1 MYMIYYSTFSESIF
15 SERLKDKIVYVYR
28 WKKACIWSENNVY
41 VGFFGYNF
49 ACGRRKNNDEAII
62 KKVKTPYFYKGRGW
76 GSFHKHPLEEALF
89 FSTLH
94 KLKSLLGQ
102 IEIKSNLEE
111 KLIFLRRKLK
121 KPNEKQRL
129 DMNLKIFQ
137 DLSTPLGQI

>member
-1 MYMIYYSTFSESIF
+1 MYMIYSSTFSESIF

-62 KKVKTPYFYKGRGW
+62 KKQWKLLIFTGG

-111 KLIFLRRKLK
+111 KLIFF
-121 KPNEKQRL
+121 EEEA
-129 DMNLKIFQ
+129 
-137 DLSTPLGQI
+137 